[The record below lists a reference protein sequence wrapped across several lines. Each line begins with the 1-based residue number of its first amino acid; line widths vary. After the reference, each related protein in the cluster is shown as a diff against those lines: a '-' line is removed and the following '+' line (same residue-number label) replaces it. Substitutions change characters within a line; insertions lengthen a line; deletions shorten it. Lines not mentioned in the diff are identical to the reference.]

1 MIFRLN
7 KLKQSK
13 HSSIFAIIDRNIN
26 HLIDNTTLLSLSKD
40 VCQKIVKIVDR
51 DDLKRL
57 GRFQHD
63 ELMYDVKIVE
73 NSNAFVQ
80 QVDCFHIFDFVTL
93 LKLERFEN
101 AQFEQK
107 LICETSL
114 SIHQKK
120 RERSFK
126 KVFHEIDLFNDDEI
140 VFSDVNEDD
149 VVVIVSVAQKSR
161 RSSSLSRDRDRFSK
175 KSKIDS
181 IFSRFS
187 KRDNVDHEHVAL
199 SQMKKRIKNSL
210 SRNKSLSNDIDIEIL
225 KLSAS
230 QHDEAI
236 DDDVD
241 SFKAR
246 MKKNENERAIAMRL

>member
-7 KLKQSK
+7 KLKQSE
-13 HSSIFAIIDRNIN
+13 HSSTFAIIDRNIN

-57 GRFQHD
+57 DRFQHD
-63 ELMYDVKIVE
+63 ELMYDVKIAE

-80 QVDCFHIFDFVTL
+80 QVDCFHILDFVTFSE
-93 LKLERFEN
+93 LERFEN
-101 AQFEQK
+101 VRFEQK

-114 SIHQKK
+114 SVHQKK
-120 RERSFK
+120 RKRSFK
-126 KVFHEIDLFNDDEI
+126 KVFHEVDLFNDDE
-140 VFSDVNEDD
+140 VVSSDVNEDD
-149 VVVIVSVAQKSR
+149 VVVIVFVAQKSR

-181 IFSRFS
+181 TFSRFS
-187 KRDNVDHEHVAL
+187 RRDNADHEHVVL
-199 SQMKKRIKNSL
+199 SQVKKRVKNSL
-210 SRNKSLSNDIDIEIL
+210 SRDKFLSSDIDIEAF

-236 DDDVD
+236 DDDAD
-241 SFKAR
+241 SLKAR
-246 MKKNENERAIAMRL
+246 MKKSENERTIAMRL